1 MNECSGKSEAR
12 PEILLKSEKTMF
24 FKKSVPSLDTL
35 RKSPLVL
42 YVCAILPFLFPFP
55 VCMRSRLKAFS
66 LYVLDGQTIF
76 LSALFGKTT
85 SYRPHKISAS
95 GDENIVLQRK
105 GKGSVVV
112 WENGL
117 L

>member
-1 MNECSGKSEAR
+1 
-12 PEILLKSEKTMF
+12 MF
-24 FKKSVPSLDTL
+24 FLKKSVPSLDTL
-35 RKSPLVL
+35 CKTPLVL
-42 YVCAILPFLFPFP
+42 YVCAILPFLSLFP

-66 LYVLDGQTIF
+66 LHALDGQTIF

-117 L
+117 